1 MVIFFLMIRLPP
13 RYTRTDTLFPYTTLF
28 RSAVVQLC
36 ALSRRPSRTPDSF
49 FPEQRPWRGPSE
61 RMNLSRTLST
71 SVIALALSV
80 PLVLMARSGDGLP
93 ATSRVD
99 QATTSKLVY
108 GLLSDSRY
116 AYRPRPLAGTL
127 SADIFERYLDSLDGS
142 KMFFIAPDIARF
154 AQFQDHMGGAIKAG
168 ALASAFA
175 LFTLFLQTV
184 AQTADYARRLL
195 QQHISA
201 LS

>member
-1 MVIFFLMIRLPP
+1 MRISDWSSDVCSSDL
-13 RYTRTDTLFPYTTLF
+13 
-28 RSAVVQLC
+28 LC

-108 GLLSDSRY
+108 GLLSDSRS
-116 AYRPRPLAGTL
+116 AYRPLPLDGTL
-127 SADIFERYLDSLDGS
+127 SADLFERYLDSLDGR
-142 KMFFIAPDIARF
+142 KMFFIAPDIAPRSE
-154 AQFQDHMGGAIKAG
+154 AH
-168 ALASAFA
+168 
-175 LFTLFLQTV
+175 
-184 AQTADYARRLL
+184 RLGKEWVKK
-195 QQHISA
+195 
-201 LS
+201 